1 VRVKRTKAIVA
12 VLLSAV
18 VSHLVFIYAYP
29 YLVAISSYLATRGEV
44 RVNEVYHQAPID
56 ASFRKVVR
64 PCPGI
69 LYSACVYD
77 ISECGLLIE
86 ARVPNFTY
94 WSAAFY
100 SISTDNYFTVN
111 DRALNRS
118 VSFTL
123 TTKERYSKYYAA
135 SQGEAEVIYVV
146 SPSTRGI
153 AIFRI
158 FIPHDSLLS
167 ELMKYQKSIKCTPIK
182 R

>member
-1 VRVKRTKAIVA
+1 VSVRKTRAMLIV
-12 VLLSAV
+12 VISAV
-18 VSHLVFIYAYP
+18 IGHVASICAYP
-29 YLVAISSYLATRGEV
+29 YLVVIFSYLTTRGEV
-44 RVNEVYHQAPID
+44 VVNEVYHQAPID

-64 PCPGI
+64 PCPDI

-77 ISECGLLIE
+77 ISEHDLLIE

-111 DRALNRS
+111 NRALGERAS
-118 VSFTL
+118 LIL
-123 TTKERYSKYYAA
+123 TTKERYAKRYAA
-135 SQGEAEVIYVV
+135 SEGSSGTIYVV

-153 AIFRI
+153 VIFRI
-158 FIPHDSLLS
+158 FISDESLLPKLV
-167 ELMKYQKSIKCTPIK
+167 EYQRSITCSQIK